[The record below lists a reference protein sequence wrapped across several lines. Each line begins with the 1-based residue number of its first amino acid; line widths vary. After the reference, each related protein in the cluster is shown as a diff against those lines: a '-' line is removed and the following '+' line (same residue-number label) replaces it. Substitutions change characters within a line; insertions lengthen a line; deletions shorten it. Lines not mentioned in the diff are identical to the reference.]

1 MLRWPMSL
9 TLDEDSS
16 ALLGKGDI
24 PKHVGMHR
32 GAIEKDQGAPSPDR
46 VVNPSGLPDPVAAA
60 LERLLDDDW
69 SLAETIH
76 AHGTV
81 NWPTLIPPESVF
93 PTLQEEPLL
102 TWTLRYVRNIPAR
115 LHLMLKSDAV
125 DRTRSPKAALPR
137 ITDLDDRELANCVT
151 SGLPAGVLSQV
162 AEAGYTLTEVIQL
175 VYGGELPREG
185 RLTPAEGDCAVR
197 LIRIADR
204 ARKVFGDPEKASRW
218 LRKPK
223 KAFGG
228 KTCIDMLMTEQGGRE
243 VENMLV
249 RIEHGM
255 AA

>member
-1 MLRWPMSL
+1 MGVS
-9 TLDEDSS
+9 LDEGFS

-24 PKHVGMHR
+24 PKQVGMHR
-32 GAIEKDQGAPSPDR
+32 GTVEKDEGAPSPDR
-46 VVNPSGLPDPVAAA
+46 AVNPSAIPDPVAAA
-60 LERLLDDDW
+60 LERLLNGDR
-69 SLAETIH
+69 SLAETVLV
-76 AHGTV
+76 HGAV
-81 NWPTLIPPESVF
+81 NWSTLISPGSAF
-93 PTLQEEPLL
+93 STLREEPLL
-102 TWTLRYVRNIPAR
+102 ARALKHARNMPVRIHR
-115 LHLMLKSDAV
+115 MQESDAS
-125 DRTRSPKAALPR
+125 DQTRFPETTVPR
-137 ITDLDDRELANCVT
+137 IAELDDRELANCVT
-151 SGLPAGVLSQV
+151 SGLPAGVLAQV
-162 AEAGYTLTEVIQL
+162 AEAGYTLPETFQL

-204 ARKVFGDPEKASRW
+204 ARKVFGDPEKATRW

>member
-1 MLRWPMSL
+1 MGL

-24 PKHVGMHR
+24 PKQVGMHR
-32 GAIEKDQGAPSPDR
+32 GAVEKDKGVPSPDH

-81 NWPTLIPPESVF
+81 NWSTLIPPESVF
-93 PTLQEEPLL
+93 STLREEPLL
-102 TWTLRYVRNIPAR
+102 ARALRHAQSMPVLTLGI
-115 LHLMLKSDAV
+115 HESDAG
-125 DRTRSPKAALPR
+125 DRTWLPEAALPR
-137 ITDLDDRELANCVT
+137 ITELDDRVLANCVT

-228 KTCIDMLMTEQGGRE
+228 KTCIDMLRTEQGGRE